1 MAALTSERRRRRGGQ
16 TGSGSLCASALT
28 KHYGG
33 VRALKG
39 VALELPKGRVAGL
52 IGPNGSG
59 KTTLLNC
66 ISGVVRPT
74 SGTVTLDDRDITR
87 AKAADIARLGVARTF
102 QNIRLFDRLTVVEN
116 VEVNA
121 LAAAGRRRRDAA
133 RSADRLLEEFGLSE
147 HRDTYVGELSYG
159 DRRRVEIARA
169 LAGEPRFVLLD
180 EPTAGMNESE
190 TAQLGELIQQ
200 IRTRRGCGVLLV
212 DHDLELIMLH
222 CDEIKV
228 LNQGE
233 EIACGSPAEV
243 QSNSAVIAAY
253 IGDTSASAVEANPPS
268 GSPVNRSSRV

>member
-1 MAALTSERRRRRGGQ
+1 MAALTSERRRRRSAQ
-16 TGSGSLCASALT
+16 TGAGSLCASELT
-28 KHYGG
+28 KDFGG
-33 VRALKG
+33 VRALED
-39 VALELPKGRVAGL
+39 VSLELPEGRVVGL

-102 QNIRLFDRLTVVEN
+102 QNIRLFDRLTVAQN
-116 VEVNA
+116 VEVNG
-121 LAAAGRRRRDAA
+121 LAAAGLRRRDAA
-133 RSADRLLEEFGLSE
+133 ESANRLLEEFGLSE
-147 HRDTYVGELSYG
+147 HRDAYVGELSYG

-200 IRTRRGCGVLLV
+200 VRTRRGCGVLLV

-243 QSNSAVIAAY
+243 RSNGAVIAAY
-253 IGDTSASAVEANPPS
+253 IGDTSASAVEADPSS
-268 GSPVNRSSRV
+268 GSPVNR

>member
-1 MAALTSERRRRRGGQ
+1 MAALTSERRRRRGGR

-116 VEVNA
+116 VEV
-121 LAAAGRRRRDAA
+121 
-133 RSADRLLEEFGLSE
+133 
-147 HRDTYVGELSYG
+147 
-159 DRRRVEIARA
+159 IARA